1 MRANHPHPLS
11 YRRLVLSTDCDCLV
25 IALSRMLR
33 RMTSNAETKLESNGL
48 SLGGAALIVPG
59 VPRPK
64 KKRRVSFSNAPI
76 VLATVEPSSS
86 MSDSQRKSVWYS
98 QSDMDTFKDEARLMC
113 LKLRFLASQESPP
126 DLAESDSS
134 GDEQSGGNSPLS
146 SYVEDDEDECS
157 RGLEQRICC
166 VRQQNRRAARRSILN
181 AHRWLKARAA
191 SVETC
196 VESEEQLSKQLAMFA
211 RKRTAWAIDFALEAG
226 QLDSDHARAM
236 CMDYN
241 ESVES
246 SDSKRSPSPTSQLD
260 VQSEIR
266 SAKRTKLAAS

>member
-48 SLGGAALIVPG
+48 SLGGVALIVPG

-98 QSDMDTFKDEARLMC
+98 QSDMDTFKDEARLLC

-196 VESEEQLSKQLAMFA
+196 VESEEQLSKHLAMFA

-236 CMDYN
+236 CMEYN
-241 ESVES
+241 ESFES